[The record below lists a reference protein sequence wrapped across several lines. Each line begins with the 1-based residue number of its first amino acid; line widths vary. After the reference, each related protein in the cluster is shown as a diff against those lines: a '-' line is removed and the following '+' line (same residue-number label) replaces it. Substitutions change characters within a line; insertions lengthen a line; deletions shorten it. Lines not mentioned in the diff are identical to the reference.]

1 MRSRQQPHPSFAVT
15 TEMLLRY
22 LLRDPHRGYSDHEL
36 TRRHGRPAATVL
48 ARLDAAGWLSSGYDT
63 QPTPGHPDPDL
74 QPPQP
79 QRMYRLTGHGTT
91 AARAALAPAPPGE
104 RFVTGFV
111 GMVTGFLLGLG
122 AHHIGAGALAT
133 AVLLGVPCGVASGFG
148 GRQVRSRTG
157 IGSGCC
163 LGGTL
168 GVVIAANATD
178 KGAGWLDSTVIRS
191 GAVAAVVGI
200 VVFAVTAYATVVAR
214 LLREDLAARD
224 GSTKAREP
232 SPRSQQT
239 SPPPPSPGEPDIL
252 ERH

>member
-1 MRSRQQPHPSFAVT
+1 MT
-15 TEMLLRY
+15 TEMLLRF
-22 LLRDPHRGYSDHEL
+22 LLRDPHRGYSEHEL
-36 TRRHGRPAATVL
+36 TRRHGRPTATVL
-48 ARLDAAGWLSSGYDT
+48 ARLDAAGWLSSSYDT
-63 QPTPGHPDPDL
+63 PPAPGHPDPDH
-74 QPPQP
+74 QPRQP
-79 QRMYRLTGHGTT
+79 QRMYRLTSHGTT

-122 AHHIGAGALAT
+122 THHIGAGVLVT

-148 GRQVRSRTG
+148 GKRVRSRTG

-168 GVVIAANATD
+168 GVVIAASATD

-191 GAVAAVVGI
+191 GAVATVVGI
-200 VVFAVTAYATVVAR
+200 VVFAVTAYAIVVAR
-214 LLREDLAARD
+214 FLREDRAARE
-224 GSTKAREP
+224 GSTKARTP
-232 SPRSQQT
+232 SPRWQQT
-239 SPPPPSPGEPDIL
+239 SPPMPSPGEPDIL

>member
-1 MRSRQQPHPSFAVT
+1 MT

-22 LLRDPHRGYSDHEL
+22 LLRDPHRSFSDHEL
-36 TRRHGRPAATVL
+36 ARRHGRPTTTTL
-48 ARLDAAGWLSSGYDT
+48 AWLEAAGWLISSYDT
-63 QPTPGHPDPDL
+63 EPTSGDVKPGLDQQPR
-74 QPPQP
+74 QPR
-79 QRMYRLTGHGTT
+79 RMYRLTGHGTT

-200 VVFAVTAYATVVAR
+200 VVFALTAYATAVAR
-214 LLREDLAARD
+214 FLREDLAARE

-239 SPPPPSPGEPDIL
+239 SPPMPPPGEPDIL